1 MGERRHGRNFRTS
14 AGSAHSP
21 RPEAV
26 RLRDREIAAVS
37 DAFKTTELQDLV
49 DRIRTGDR
57 RAADDLITRSA
68 ERLEALARKM
78 LRDFPVVRRWEETGD
93 VLQNALQRL
102 LNTLRQVRPDSVAG
116 FFQLAARAVRQ
127 ELLDLARRYTGPLSP
142 AAHHESLTDSSAG
155 SPPHQAATPAEVR
168 NLERW
173 AAFHEAVGRLPD
185 ADRELIELGFYQGL
199 SKEEIAR
206 LIGVDQRTV
215 RRRWN
220 RATRKI
226 ATELGDEIPS

>member
-1 MGERRHGRNFRTS
+1 VNES
-14 AGSAHSP
+14 
-21 RPEAV
+21 
-26 RLRDREIAAVS
+26 
-37 DAFKTTELQDLV
+37 FKTTELQDLV

-116 FFQLAARAVRQ
+116 FFQLAARAVRR
-127 ELLDLARRYTGPLSP
+127 ELLDLARRYAGPQSP
-142 AAHHESLTDSSAG
+142 AAHHESLPDSSSG
-155 SPPHQAATPAEVR
+155 PPLNQFAAPAEVR

-185 ADRELIELGFYQGL
+185 AERELIELGFYQGL
-199 SKEEIAR
+199 SKGEIAR
-206 LIGVDQRTV
+206 LTGVDERTV
-215 RRRWN
+215 RRRW
-220 RATRKI
+220 RGATRKI
-226 ATELGDEIPS
+226 ADELGDDIPS

>member
-1 MGERRHGRNFRTS
+1 
-14 AGSAHSP
+14 
-21 RPEAV
+21 
-26 RLRDREIAAVS
+26 VS
-37 DAFKTTELQDLV
+37 ESFKTTELQDLV

-78 LRDFPVVRRWEETGD
+78 LRDFPAVRRWEETGD

-116 FFQLAARAVRQ
+116 FFQLAARAVRH
-127 ELLDLARRYTGPLSP
+127 ELLDLARRYAGPRSP
-142 AAHHESLTDSSAG
+142 AAHHESLPDGSSG
-155 SPPHQAATPAEVR
+155 NSPLNHFAAPAEAR

-206 LIGVDQRTV
+206 LLGVDERTV
-215 RRRWN
+215 RRRW
-220 RATRKI
+220 RGATRKI
-226 ATELGDEIPS
+226 ADELGDDIPS